1 MITEAMITNS
11 VIIVS
16 IIVGTLMLVL
26 LYQIYKGDKE
36 SKSDS
41 Q

>member
-1 MITEAMITNS
+1 MITETMITNS
-11 VIIVS
+11 VITVS

-41 Q
+41 